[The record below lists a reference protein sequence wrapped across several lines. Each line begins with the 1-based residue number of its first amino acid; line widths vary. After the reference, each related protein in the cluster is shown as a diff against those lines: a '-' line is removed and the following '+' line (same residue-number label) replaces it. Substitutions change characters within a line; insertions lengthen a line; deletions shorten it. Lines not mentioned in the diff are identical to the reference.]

1 MSHFLRHTAV
11 CLWLALLLAA
21 GGSLWLM
28 PALQA
33 VAGLEALPF
42 AAAGMLTLAFVGI
55 GWSGTRLGLQRVRR
69 SLRAA
74 ERAERDGR
82 PEEAEAELHAAL
94 AALDRPWGSA
104 AARRRTAPLV
114 GARLARH
121 YLAGARLDAR
131 GAAFVDAYLRHVP
144 EDDEVAEG
152 WAAQAEL
159 RGGLAEG
166 QQELAGRLFRRHPD
180 NPVIARVAAR
190 LFLLLERRDYE
201 ALQCYRRVCD
211 PGQGAPDELRAE
223 LERALG
229 RAGGAEAPQRPVAG
243 RAAAPAAVRLPVPP
257 AARAPER
264 SGPAPAWGDSDE
276 PEPPFRMTA
285 PAAAEAE
292 DEEPQHP
299 DARSW
304 GSQVRAGLRA
314 AGVGLS
320 GVLRAWSSRLRVLQA
335 LGRTLAARQVLGATA
350 VVGLGAILVWLVV
363 TAMSDYFSRPHEAP
377 VAAEAPAAEPPPAIT
392 DDPYTLQVA
401 AYLKQEYAIR
411 LVEDLK
417 RKGLDAYWTE
427 TSSGGKVYYQVRISH
442 FRDQQSAR
450 DFGRSLKGR
459 GLIEDFYVTNYVR

>member
-1 MSHFLRHTAV
+1 VSHFLRHTAV

-21 GGSLWLM
+21 GAGLWLM

-55 GWSGTRLGLQRVRR
+55 GWIGTRLGLQRVRHG
-69 SLRAA
+69 LRAA

-82 PEEAEAELHAAL
+82 PEEAEAGLRAAL
-94 AALDRPWGSA
+94 AALDRPWVSA
-104 AARRRTAPLV
+104 AARRRTVPLI

-144 EDDEVAEG
+144 EDEDVAEG

-159 RGGLAEG
+159 RGGLTED

-180 NPVIARVAAR
+180 NAVIARVAAR
-190 LFLLLERRDYE
+190 LFLLLERRDYD
-201 ALQCYRRVCD
+201 ALQCYRRACAL
-211 PGQGAPDELRAE
+211 GEGAPEELRAE

-243 RAAAPAAVRLPVPP
+243 RAAAPAAARQ
-257 AARAPER
+257 ADRAPER
-264 SGPAPAWGDSDE
+264 SGPAAPWAEEDE

-285 PAAAEAE
+285 PATAEAE
-292 DEEPQHP
+292 DEEPQHAV
-299 DARSW
+299 ARSW
-304 GSQVRAGLRA
+304 GPRMRAGLRA

-320 GVLRAWSSRLRVLQA
+320 GVLRAWSSRLRVLQT
-335 LGRTLAARQVLGATA
+335 LGRTLAARQVLGAT
-350 VVGLGAILVWLVV
+350 VVAGLGAILVWLVA
-363 TAMSDYFSRPHEAP
+363 TAMSDYFSRPPETP
-377 VAAEAPAAEPPPAIT
+377 VAAEAPAVSPPPAIT

-401 AYLKQEYAIR
+401 AYLKQEYALR
-411 LVEDLK
+411 LVEDLT
-417 RKGLDAYWTE
+417 RKGIDAYWTE

-450 DFGRSLKGR
+450 DFGRSLKRR